1 MFKLSNHKIEFMTD
15 KIKILIFKIS
25 DWLNWNRKKSIL

>member
-1 MFKLSNHKIEFMTD
+1 MKD

-25 DWLNWNRKKSIL
+25 DRLIEIEKNQFYKVKSLFCL